1 MDVGLDPQKEPAVS
15 TLQAWLT
22 RICLA
27 LAFLMVCL
35 LAIRFANEPATIT
48 DVVIFS
54 RQSRGHDDHVESPN
68 SELPP
73 VGGIHHNLFQN
84 CGIYRSPI
92 ESEKA
97 IHSLEHGAVW
107 ITYEPDLPTA
117 EIAYLQEKI
126 RGQDYFLLSPYPGQ
140 RSPIVLTAWGVQLE
154 IGSVDDER
162 LDQFLARY
170 LLGPNTPERGASCKG
185 GFGKPLP

>member
-1 MDVGLDPQKEPAVS
+1 MDVEIDPQTEPPVS
-15 TLQAWLT
+15 VIQAWLT
-22 RICLA
+22 GICLA
-27 LAFLMVCL
+27 FAFLIVSL
-35 LAIRFANEPATIT
+35 LVIRFTNEPATIEG
-48 DVVIFS
+48 VVIFS
-54 RQSRGHDDHVESPN
+54 RQTRGHDDHVESPN
-68 SELPP
+68 SELPA
-73 VGGIHHNLFQN
+73 VGGIHHSQFQN

-97 IHSLEHGAVW
+97 IHSLEHGAIW
-107 ITYEPDLPTA
+107 ITYAPDLPAA

-126 RGQDYFLLSPYPGQ
+126 RGQDYFLLSPYSGQ

-154 IGSVDDER
+154 ISSVDDDR

-170 LLGPNTPERGASCKG
+170 LLGPKTPERGASCKG